1 MVHLATSTL
10 QQART
15 RETHSRL
22 RHSEPGHPRLD
33 PPPCSQSAS
42 HKASGRRLQGPQ
54 PIHRQA
60 RPTLFA
66 LRWATQP
73 WAAAPLRAQ
82 RLLGDRLPACPRW
95 TCSSMRRAPARYSLQ
110 SAQAASRQ
118 RMHARSA
125 VIRATAS
132 RVLVQVWGRTWCSQ
146 LWAKVWA
153 PQRKCELSALHTVPV
168 GLCAVRT
175 AVQRTTCD
183 MQRNMVQ
190 ALRRSPRAGSHRPML
205 TEPRSVRCS
214 LNAFAAFAL
223 NRRRSRRALAL
234 RSIALRLCIA

>member
-33 PPPCSQSAS
+33 PPPCSQSAL
-42 HKASGRRLQGPQ
+42 HKASGQRLQGPQ

-73 WAAAPLRAQ
+73 WAAAALRAQ

-110 SAQAASRQ
+110 SAQAASRTLG
-118 RMHARSA
+118 SDTCDCKPSP
-125 VIRATAS
+125 RAGVGAD
-132 RVLVQVWGRTWCSQ
+132 VVQ
-146 LWAKVWA
+146 LWAGVWA

-205 TEPRSVRCS
+205 REPRSVRCS